1 MKIAES
7 YRLNDF
13 WSAHEL
19 AQDHIKN
26 GNQSPQT
33 IYIFCECEMQI
44 GNPDNGFR
52 GFIQLARNL
61 NKIEIIRRLIFWFD
75 KILHGYQNASGE
87 WVVRNFSQNELH
99 EVLNILVSGSRNNF
113 FTSKKEILCEI
124 MQRLGSIGYI
134 IDESP
139 CYEFSKIAKEIVNT
153 IPMELDS
160 ILQISFDHFGSCINL
175 RWLAHFLSISGKN
188 KLAEDL
194 MARISTPFFMETDD
208 HNIFSSEFRLERN
221 LSVLSYETPQ
231 IERTSRRLIELTGK
245 SCLGDLLD
253 IGCGTGLTSS
263 LLKGRT
269 KSIYGLDLDPEY
281 ILAASKKNIFSSLKT
296 IDFFNWDYNGAK
308 FDTII
313 SCMVSC
319 YLPSFDKF
327 IDKIARL
334 LKNNGKAY
342 LDVATCTQLN
352 EVGERVTGDVY
363 LRSRKYIRDT
373 MLRRGLLI
381 AKEQI
386 GPWGFAVGSY
396 LEVRLE
402 K

>member
-99 EVLNILVSGSRNNF
+99 EVLKILVSGSRNNF

-124 MQRLGSIGYI
+124 MQRLGSIGYM
-134 IDESP
+134 IDEAP
-139 CYEFSKIAKEIVNT
+139 CYEFSKIAKEIVNAKP
-153 IPMELDS
+153 IDLES
-160 ILQISFDHFGSCINL
+160 ILQISFEHFGSNMNL
-175 RWLAHFLSISGKN
+175 RWLAHFLSIAGEN
-188 KLAEDL
+188 KFAEDL
-194 MARISTPFFMETDD
+194 MAKISTPYCEETDD
-208 HNIFSSEFRLERN
+208 SKIFSSQFRLERN
-221 LSVLSYETPQ
+221 LSALSYETPQ
-231 IERTSRRLIELTGK
+231 IERTSRRLIDLTGN
-245 SCLGDLLD
+245 SFLGDLLD

-263 LLKGRT
+263 LVRGRA
-269 KSIYGLDLDPEY
+269 KSIYGLDIDPEF
-281 ILAASKKNIFSSLKT
+281 ILAASKKNLFSSLKT
-296 IDFFNWDYNGAK
+296 IDFFNWDYKGEK

-313 SCMVSC
+313 SCMVSV
-319 YLPSFDKF
+319 YLPSFDSF

-334 LKNNGKAY
+334 LKDNGKAY
-342 LDVATCTQLN
+342 IDVATCAHLN
-352 EVGERVTGDVY
+352 EVGERVIDDVY
-363 LRSRKYIRDT
+363 LRSRKYVRD
-373 MLRRGLLI
+373 MMARRGLLI
-381 AKEQI
+381 TQEKI

-396 LEVRLE
+396 LEISL
-402 K
+402 KK